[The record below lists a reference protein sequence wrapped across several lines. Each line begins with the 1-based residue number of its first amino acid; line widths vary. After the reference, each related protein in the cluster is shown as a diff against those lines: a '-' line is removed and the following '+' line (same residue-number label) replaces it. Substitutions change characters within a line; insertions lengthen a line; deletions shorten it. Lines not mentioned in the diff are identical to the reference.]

1 MDDQPGRVPARL
13 REELRGLRNDGT
25 NDVAIGAL
33 EDDDPLSH
41 VGELIEEPRREE
53 RRDG

>member
-1 MDDQPGRVPARL
+1 MDRDREGRVPKAL
-13 REELRGLRNDGT
+13 RDELGGLRNDGS

-41 VGELIEEPRREE
+41 VGELIDWPEPEE
-53 RRDG
+53 RR